1 VLDPIF
7 LDIPLRFP
15 NQDYQHLVTMTTPD
29 EQFPEHLNWK
39 FSEIKID

>member
-1 VLDPIF
+1 MTFITHGPVPG
-7 LDIPLRFP
+7 
-15 NQDYQHLVTMTTPD
+15 QDYQHLVTMTTLD